1 MSSPIKD
8 LSRSLREA
16 DPYSPV
22 LVNDLLNGL
31 NDWRNIQDIVRIT
44 FKALTDVVTAQGNSI
59 RELERQLPYKASK
72 TELNTGLS
80 LKANQS
86 DLGHVVSDITSKLE
100 RKISY
105 EEIRSL
111 LDDKVNR
118 DEFSRTVSGLTPIES
133 FMALNSSKLE
143 MSEFQ
148 SEMYV
153 VNKTIDEMS
162 IELSHTRANTREI
175 ERLFDIMDTKANT
188 AFVNTELDERPT
200 KEAVQTQ
207 LMQKANRSE
216 MESSLSRKAD
226 LTDVKHIHA
235 ILEVKTDV
243 AVTENLAREVDTKA
257 NNDETLNI
265 LEQELSLKADVIQMQ
280 NLAEDLDRARIDL
293 NQDIQSRHAQLDN
306 SIQNTKG
313 VLTTQIDQ
321 LSETTSRRSDGMA
334 AKHDSLQAQH
344 NALDNKHENLQSNH
358 NILQNSHRDLQ
369 TAHKNLHSDH

>member
-1 MSSPIKD
+1 M
-8 LSRSLREA
+8 
-16 DPYSPV
+16 
-22 LVNDLLNGL
+22 
-31 NDWRNIQDIVRIT
+31 
-44 FKALTDVVTAQGNSI
+44 
-59 RELERQLPYKASK
+59 
-72 TELNTGLS
+72 S

-207 LMQKANRSE
+207 LM
-216 MESSLSRKAD
+216 
-226 LTDVKHIHA
+226 
-235 ILEVKTDV
+235 
-243 AVTENLAREVDTKA
+243 
-257 NNDETLNI
+257 
-265 LEQELSLKADVIQMQ
+265 
-280 NLAEDLDRARIDL
+280 
-293 NQDIQSRHAQLDN
+293 
-306 SIQNTKG
+306 
-313 VLTTQIDQ
+313 
-321 LSETTSRRSDGMA
+321 
-334 AKHDSLQAQH
+334 
-344 NALDNKHENLQSNH
+344 
-358 NILQNSHRDLQ
+358 
-369 TAHKNLHSDH
+369 